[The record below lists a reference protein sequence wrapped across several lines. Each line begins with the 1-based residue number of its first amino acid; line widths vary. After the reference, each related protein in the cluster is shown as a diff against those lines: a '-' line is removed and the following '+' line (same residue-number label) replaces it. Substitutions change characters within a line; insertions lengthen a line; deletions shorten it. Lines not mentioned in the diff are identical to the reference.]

1 MSNPNHSHSHSG
13 ARGGYA
19 RVPALIPNPLEG
31 RVVRDVR
38 QVEAMEREKAR
49 QERAM
54 QGARQERERSKPRR
68 EGLHSNG
75 EGEGEGPTREH
86 LRKKSKSRSK
96 RRGSRSY
103 RPDRGNENSGS
114 NSGSSGRRKPGTR
127 KNTAVSAAPVPPVFS
142 VSSGNEVMF
151 VKEVNTAAE
160 KAAAEAAEKEKR
172 RAAKAKEN
180 ARRKAIQNAQ
190 NARNSQIVKGSP
202 FGTMRF
208 GNNVNTWR

>member
-1 MSNPNHSHSHSG
+1 MSSRKHSG

-19 RVPALIPNPLEG
+19 LIPNPLLLQG
-31 RVVRDVR
+31 GQFTDVTQVRA
-38 QVEAMEREKAR
+38 EAERERVKAMQERAR
-49 QERAM
+49 QEAM
-54 QGARQERERSKPRR
+54 QGRERSNPRR
-68 EGLHSNG
+68 GVLHSNSG
-75 EGEGEGPTREH
+75 EEGPTREH
-86 LRKKSKSRSK
+86 LSKSRSK
-96 RRGSRSY
+96 RRGSRNHS
-103 RPDRGNENSGS
+103 RRHGNESS
-114 NSGSSGRRKPGTR
+114 ESEKSRSSGRRKPGTR
-127 KNTAVSAAPVPPVFS
+127 KNTAVSAAPVPQVFS
-142 VSSGNEVMF
+142 VSSENEVMF
-151 VKEVNTAAE
+151 VNAVNTAAE